1 VDPCANEIAT
11 VLIIIPAR
19 GGSKGIPRKNLRA
32 LNGRPLLAYSAG
44 TARESRYKADIYVS
58 SEDQEILTLAR
69 KLGVKA
75 HQRDPDKAR
84 DDTTLDPV
92 IFDVYQFAQIQENKR
107 YDIVV
112 TFQPTSPLIRP
123 STLDSAIERLVQ
135 HPEIDTLITATN
147 DTHLTWKMEEG
158 KYLPNYAQ
166 RVNRQFL
173 PQTFKETGGLMLT
186 RSRCISATGR
196 IGSRVDLFLLAGSES
211 IDIDSYEDWSLC
223 EYYLRRKKI
232 LFVVSGFKEI
242 GLGHVYN
249 TLLLANDILNHE
261 VVFLVDDR
269 SEMAY
274 RKIAERNYPVQM
286 QRSADI
292 VDDIRCLSPDM
303 VVNDVLDTTNEYML
317 ALKNFGSKILN
328 FEDLGSGASHADLVV
343 NAMYPEQDILP
354 RHYFGH
360 KYFCLR
366 DEFLFTSRMEVQK
379 NVENVLLTFGGVDPC
394 NFTLKVLDAIY
405 EYCRAQNISITVVA
419 GFGYDK
425 YDTIQGFENI
435 TIASNASNMSD
446 HMHMADIVFTS
457 AGRTTFEVAAIGTP
471 AIVLCQNQ
479 REATHFF
486 ATKEHG
492 FLNLGLGSLL
502 PRDDILQV
510 FSSLCESFD
519 RRAHMASL
527 MRQIDLTQGRANV
540 LKLLIQ
546 TLEQ

>member
-1 VDPCANEIAT
+1 M
-11 VLIIIPAR
+11 LFR
-19 GGSKGIPRKNLRA
+19 S
-32 LNGRPLLAYSAG
+32 NGRPLLAYSAG
-44 TARESRYKADIYVS
+44 TARESRFKADIYVS
-58 SEDQEILTLAR
+58 SDDQEILTLAR
-69 KLGVKA
+69 KLGVKV

-84 DDTTLDPV
+84 DVTTLDPV
-92 IFDVYQFAQIQENKR
+92 VFDVYQYAQEQEKKQ

-112 TFQPTSPLIRP
+112 TFQPTSPLIKP
-123 STLDSAIERLVQ
+123 STLDSAIERMLQ
-135 HPEIDTLITATN
+135 RPEIDTIITATN

-158 KYLPNYAQ
+158 RYLPNYSQ

-186 RSRCISATGR
+186 RTRCISEGGR
-196 IGSRVDLFLLAGSES
+196 IGPRVDLFLLAGAES

-232 LFVVSGFKEI
+232 LFVVSGYKEI

-261 VVFLVDDR
+261 VVFLVDAR

-274 RKIAERNYPVQM
+274 RKIAERNYPVQI

-303 VVNDVLDTTNEYML
+303 VVNDVLDTTDEYML
-317 ALKNFGSKILN
+317 ALKNLGCKILN
-328 FEDLGSGASHADLVV
+328 FEDLGPGANHADLVV

-366 DEFLFTSRMEVQK
+366 DEFLYTPRMEVQQK
-379 NVENVLLTFGGVDPC
+379 VENVLLTFGGVDPC
-394 NFTLKVLDAIY
+394 NFTQKVLSSIY
-405 EYCRAQNISITVVA
+405 EFCRAQKISITVVA

-425 YDTIQGFENI
+425 YDTLQDFDNI
-435 TIASNASNMSD
+435 SIASNASNISD
-446 HMHMADIVFTS
+446 HMNMADIVFTS
-457 AGRTTFEVAAIGTP
+457 AGRTTFEVAAIGIP

-486 ATKEHG
+486 ATKENG

-502 PRDDILQV
+502 PQGDILQA
-510 FSSLCESFD
+510 FRRLCESFD
-519 RRAHMASL
+519 RRAHMAAL
-527 MRQIDLTQGRANV
+527 MRQLDLTQGRTNV

-546 TLEQ
+546 TLEQQ